1 MKHTANKH
9 LCQIGE
15 IADKAGV
22 TVRTVRY
29 YMEEGFIE
37 PGDRSAGG
45 FYLFAPETAET
56 VFFVQRLKDAGLA
69 LKDIKAIYLAR
80 QNGQTG
86 NEAYKQVLAH
96 LEKQKKLVEQKI
108 ADYRQLKTE
117 IEDAM
122 ALVAQCD
129 GCQLKPT
136 RKNCESCPV
145 VKNAKKIPLPVKAI
159 L

>member
-1 MKHTANKH
+1 MKHIPNKH
-9 LCQIGE
+9 LFQIGE
-15 IADKAGV
+15 IAEKAGV
-22 TVRTVRY
+22 TARTVRY

-37 PGDRSAGG
+37 PAGRSAGG

-56 VFFVQRLKDAGLA
+56 VFFVQKLKDAGLA
-69 LKDIKAIYLAR
+69 LKDIKAIYRAR

-86 NEAYKQVLAH
+86 NEAYREVLAH
-96 LEKQKKLVEQKI
+96 LKEQKVLVEKKI
-108 ADYRQLKTE
+108 ADYRQLRTE
-117 IEDAM
+117 IEEAM

-136 RKNCESCPV
+136 RENCESCPV